1 MEVTIL
7 KRSVR
12 LLIIL
17 LIALLTGCATGGD
30 LRRVQGA
37 LDTKITDNDGKI
49 AAMQTDM
56 AALQK
61 GSAQH
66 TEAVADIRKKQA
78 DMGADVTDIREQL
91 QPLRGAVEQLR
102 KDMEAVQGRMG
113 DVKDLKEKLDQASF
127 KINFIENFLG
137 IGKKEERTEN
147 GEKHNKN
154 QSKNGSKGKSDKES
168 IYASAYELYKE
179 GKYEKA
185 RIEFQSFIKAYPKT
199 EYSGNAQFWIG
210 ECYYYEK
217 SYEKAILEYE
227 KVIKTYPEGNKV
239 PQALLKQGLSFLQ
252 LGDKASAKLILQNII
267 KDYPN
272 TSQAKTARAKLLE
285 IK

>member
-1 MEVTIL
+1 MEVTLL
-7 KRSVR
+7 KRSIR

-17 LIALLTGCATGGD
+17 LIAFLTGCATAGD
-30 LRRVQGA
+30 LKRVQGD
-37 LDTKITDNDGKI
+37 LGTKISDHDGKV
-49 AAMQTDM
+49 AAMQTDV

-61 GSAQH
+61 ESVQNA
-66 TEAVADIRKKQA
+66 EAVADIRKKQA
-78 DMGADVTDIREQL
+78 DMGADLTDVREQV
-91 QPLRGAVEQLR
+91 QKLRGAVEKLQ
-102 KDMEAVQGRMG
+102 KDTDEIHGLMG
-113 DVKDLKEKLDQASF
+113 KDFREKLDQATF

-137 IGKKEERTEN
+137 IGKKEERVEN
-147 GEKHNKN
+147 GEKSNK
-154 QSKNGSKGKSDKES
+154 SHAKNGSKGKSDKES

-185 RIEFQSFIKAYPKT
+185 RTEFQNFIKAYPKT

-252 LGDKASAKLILQNII
+252 LKDKASAKLILQNII

-272 TSQAKTARAKLLE
+272 TSQARVARAKLLE

>member
-1 MEVTIL
+1 VEVTLL

-12 LLIIL
+12 LLIVL
-17 LIALLTGCATGGD
+17 LIAFLTGCATAGD
-30 LRRVQGA
+30 LKRVQGD
-37 LDTKITDNDGKI
+37 LGTKISDHDGKV
-49 AAMQTDM
+49 AAMQTDI

-61 GSAQH
+61 ESAQH
-66 TEAVADIRKKQA
+66 AEAVAGIRKKQA
-78 DMGADVTDIREQL
+78 DMGADLTDIREQVQKL
-91 QPLRGAVEQLR
+91 WGAVEKLQ
-102 KDMEAVQGRMG
+102 KDIDELHGPTG
-113 DVKDLKEKLDQASF
+113 KDFRERLDQATF

-137 IGKKEERTEN
+137 IGKKEERAEN
-147 GEKHNKN
+147 GEKNNK
-154 QSKNGSKGKSDKES
+154 SHAKNGSKGKSDKES

-185 RIEFQSFIKAYPKT
+185 RTEFQNFIKAYPKT

-252 LGDKASAKLILQNII
+252 LKDKASAKLILQNII

-272 TSQAKTARAKLLE
+272 TSQARVARAKLLE

>member
-1 MEVTIL
+1 M
-7 KRSVR
+7 KRSFR
-12 LLIIL
+12 LFIVLM
-17 LIALLTGCATGGD
+17 IALLTGCATAGD
-30 LRRVQGA
+30 LKRVQGD
-37 LDTKITDNDGKI
+37 LGTKISDHDGKV
-49 AAMQTDM
+49 AAMQTDI

-61 GSAQH
+61 ESSQH
-66 TEAVADIRKKQA
+66 GEAVADIRKKQA
-78 DMGADVTDIREQL
+78 DMGADVTDIREQI
-91 QPLRGAVEQLR
+91 QQLRGTVEKLQKYLDDGHMG
-102 KDMEAVQGRMG
+102 KDFR
-113 DVKDLKEKLDQASF
+113 EKLDQASF

-137 IGKKEERTEN
+137 IGKKEERGEITEKN
-147 GEKHNKN
+147 NK
-154 QSKNGSKGKSDKES
+154 SHGKNGAKGKSDKES
-168 IYASAYELYKE
+168 IYAAAYELYKE

-185 RIEFQSFIKAYPKT
+185 RIEFQNFLKAYPKT

-252 LGDKASAKLILQNII
+252 LGDKASAKLIMQNII

-272 TSQAKTARAKLLE
+272 TSQARVARSKLLE

>member
-1 MEVTIL
+1 M

-12 LLIIL
+12 LLIVL
-17 LIALLTGCATGGD
+17 MIAMLTGCATAGD
-30 LRRVQGA
+30 LKRVQGD
-37 LDTKITDNDGKI
+37 LGTKITDHDGKV
-49 AAMQTDM
+49 AAMQTDI

-61 GSAQH
+61 DSAQN
-66 TEAVADIRKKQA
+66 TEAVAAIRKKQA
-78 DMGADVTDIREQL
+78 DMGADLTDIREQL
-91 QPLRGAVEQLR
+91 QQLRGTIEKLQ
-102 KDMEAVQGRMG
+102 KDIDDVQGHLG
-113 DVKDLKEKLDQASF
+113 KDFREKLDQASF

-147 GEKHNKN
+147 GEKPVKN
-154 QSKNGSKGKSDKES
+154 HPKNGSKGKSDKES

-185 RIEFQSFIKAYPKT
+185 RIEFQNFIKAYPKT

-252 LGDKASAKLILQNII
+252 LGDKASAKLILRNII

-272 TSQAKTARAKLLE
+272 TSQARVARSKLLE

>member
-1 MEVTIL
+1 VEVTLL

-17 LIALLTGCATGGD
+17 LIAFLTGCATAGD
-30 LRRVQGA
+30 LKRVQGD
-37 LDTKITDNDGKI
+37 LGTKISDHDGKV
-49 AAMQTDM
+49 AAIQTDT

-61 GSAQH
+61 EAVQNA
-66 TEAVADIRKKQA
+66 EAVADIRKKQA
-78 DMGADVTDIREQL
+78 DMGADLTDIREQIQRL
-91 QPLRGAVEQLR
+91 QGTVDKLQ
-102 KDMEAVQGRMG
+102 KDTDELHGPAG
-113 DVKDLKEKLDQASF
+113 KDFKERLDQATF

-147 GEKHNKN
+147 GEKNNNKGHA
-154 QSKNGSKGKSDKES
+154 KNGSKGKSDKES
-168 IYASAYELYKE
+168 IYAAAYELYKE

-185 RIEFQSFIKAYPKT
+185 RTEFQNFLKAYPKT

-252 LGDKASAKLILQNII
+252 LKDKASAKLILQNII

-272 TSQAKTARAKLLE
+272 TTQARVARAKLLE

>member
-1 MEVTIL
+1 M
-7 KRSVR
+7 KRSVK
-12 LLIIL
+12 LLIVI
-17 LIALLTGCATGGD
+17 LIALLTGCATAGD
-30 LRRVQGA
+30 LKRVQGD
-37 LDTKITDNDGKI
+37 LGTKITDHDGKV

-56 AALQK
+56 ANLQK
-61 GSAQH
+61 DSAQN

-78 DMGADVTDIREQL
+78 DMGADLTDIREQL
-91 QPLRGAVEQLR
+91 QQLRGSIEKLQ
-102 KDMEAVQGRMG
+102 KDIDDVQGRMG
-113 DVKDLKEKLDQASF
+113 KDFRERLDQASF

-147 GEKHNKN
+147 GEKPVKN
-154 QSKNGSKGKSDKES
+154 HSKNGSKGKSDKES

-185 RIEFQSFIKAYPKT
+185 RIEFQNFIKAYPKT

-217 SYEKAILEYE
+217 NYEKAILEYE

-252 LGDKASAKLILQNII
+252 LGDKASAKLILRNII

-272 TSQAKTARAKLLE
+272 TSQARVARTKLLE

>member
-1 MEVTIL
+1 MEVTLL

-17 LIALLTGCATGGD
+17 LIALLTGCATAGD
-30 LRRVQGA
+30 LKRVQGD
-37 LDTKITDNDGKI
+37 LGTKISDHDGKVTT
-49 AAMQTDM
+49 MQTDM

-61 GSAQH
+61 ESAQN
-66 TEAVADIRKKQA
+66 TGAVADIRKKQA
-78 DMGADVTDIREQL
+78 DMGADLTDIREQL
-91 QPLRGAVEQLR
+91 QQMRGIVEKLQ
-102 KDMEAVQGRMG
+102 KDMDEFQGNTG
-113 DVKDLKEKLDQASF
+113 KDFKERLDQASF
-127 KINFIENFLG
+127 KISFIENFLG
-137 IGKKEERTEN
+137 IGKKEDRTEN
-147 GEKHNKN
+147 GEKNSKSHP
-154 QSKNGSKGKSDKES
+154 KNGSKGKSDKES

-179 GKYEKA
+179 GKYKKA
-185 RIEFQSFIKAYPKT
+185 RTEFQNFIKTYPKT

-239 PQALLKQGLSFLQ
+239 SQALLKQGLSFLQ

-272 TSQAKTARAKLLE
+272 TSQARVARTKLLE

>member
-1 MEVTIL
+1 MEVTFL

-17 LIALLTGCATGGD
+17 LVALLTGCATAGD
-30 LRRVQGA
+30 LRRVQGD
-37 LDTKITDNDGKI
+37 LGTKISDHDGKVT
-49 AAMQTDM
+49 AMQTDI

-61 GSAQH
+61 ESTQNA
-66 TEAVADIRKKQA
+66 EAVAGIRKKQA
-78 DMGADVTDIREQL
+78 DMGADVTDIREQI
-91 QPLRGAVEQLR
+91 QQLRGTVEKLQ
-102 KDMEAVQGRMG
+102 KEMEAFQGGTDKEFR
-113 DVKDLKEKLDQASF
+113 EKLDQASF

-147 GEKHNKN
+147 GEKSNKSN
-154 QSKNGSKGKSDKES
+154 SKNGSKGKSDKES

-185 RIEFQSFIKAYPKT
+185 RAEFQNFIKSYPKT

-210 ECYYYEK
+210 ECYYYER

-227 KVIKTYPEGNKV
+227 KVIKNYPEGNKV

-252 LGDKASAKLILQNII
+252 LGDKASAKLILRNII

-272 TSQAKTARAKLLE
+272 TSQARVARSKLLE

>member
-1 MEVTIL
+1 MKVTLL
-7 KRSVR
+7 KRSVK
-12 LLIIL
+12 LFIIL
-17 LIALLTGCATGGD
+17 LIALLTGCATAGD
-30 LRRVQGA
+30 LKRVQGD
-37 LDTKITDNDGKI
+37 LGTKITDHDGKVATI
-49 AAMQTDM
+49 QTDM
-56 AALQK
+56 ATLQK
-61 GSAQH
+61 ESTQNA
-66 TEAVADIRKKQA
+66 EAVADIRKRQA
-78 DMGADVTDIREQL
+78 DMGADLTDIREQL
-91 QPLRGAVEQLR
+91 QQLRGGVEQLQ
-102 KDMEAVQGRMG
+102 KDVEAIQGNLG
-113 DVKDLKEKLDQASF
+113 KDFKEKLEQTSF

-137 IGKKEERTEN
+137 IGKKEEAPEN

-154 QSKNGSKGKSDKES
+154 KPKNGSKGKSDKES

-185 RIEFQSFIKAYPKT
+185 RIEFQNFIKAHPKT

-272 TSQAKTARAKLLE
+272 TSQARVARTKLLE